1 MRELG
6 YTIIGAKETADG
18 RRLYLGKAED
28 GSQTLLEAL
37 NLTVSGREVSLLR
50 DLRNAIQALP
60 APGEV
65 PGPAGEV
72 VMYQEL
78 LRIEGELYLQLPY
91 DERIWDNWENN
102 GVVGLS
108 PQQVV
113 TAAEAMLTVLDRLK
127 NQEELDFT
135 GFTPQ
140 DLVLLGPE
148 EWAVFDPRVR
158 TLLVPYR
165 AEDRQRRYFF
175 PPEIIKGERWT
186 EDSHIY
192 TIGLTLYLLGTG
204 VFPYPL
210 DGEEKTVTAIMREKP
225 LDPRYH
231 RPEISESLARF
242 ILTVLHKEAKER
254 LGLASAIEF
263 IRKIKETGD
272 RATPEEE
279 ARLREEAGVKLR
291 QAERRRRAYW
301 WWQRTKIPA
310 LVGAFVLV
318 FLFAVTRGGYQEIIT
333 PQTKPEEVVGY
344 FYEAISELDDLKLQE
359 TLDKAAK
366 RAGGKEFDNMV
377 VNLKVIHKMRLAYE
391 GDRTPALIVDNLKLT
406 RETAGTVENPVFEG
420 EYTLKILEGDRYLV
434 QERRDR
440 IILGR
445 VKDEWRI
452 IALDSQVVAERIEAV
467 PLKP

>member
-1 MRELG
+1 MG
-6 YTIIGAKETADG
+6 HTIIGVKETADG
-18 RRLYLGKAED
+18 RQLYLAKAEE
-28 GSQTLLEAL
+28 GGQALLEAL
-37 NLTVSGREVSLLR
+37 NLTVSGREVTLLR
-50 DLRNAIQALP
+50 DLRKAIQALP
-60 APGEV
+60 VPEEV
-65 PGPAGEV
+65 PGAAGRII
-72 VMYQEL
+72 MYQEL

-91 DERIWDNWENN
+91 DERIWANWENN
-102 GVVGLS
+102 GVYGLS
-108 PQQVV
+108 PRQVV
-113 TAAEAMLTVLDRLK
+113 TAAEAMLTVLGRLK
-127 NQEELDFT
+127 KQEELGFA

-158 TLLVPYR
+158 ALLVPYR

-186 EDSHIY
+186 ENSYIY

-231 RPEISESLARF
+231 RPEISESLASF
-242 ILTVLHKEAKER
+242 ILTALHKEAKER
-254 LGLASAIEF
+254 PGWAPALEL
-263 IRKIKETGD
+263 IRKLKETGGS
-272 RATPEEE
+272 ATPEEE
-279 ARLREEAGVKLR
+279 ARLRAEAEVKLR
-291 QAERRRRAYW
+291 QAERRRRVYW
-301 WWQRTKIPA
+301 WWQRVKIPV
-310 LVGAFVLV
+310 LIGVSVLV
-318 FLFAVTRGGYQEIIT
+318 FLFAVTRGGYQEVIT
-333 PQTKPEEVVGY
+333 PQTKPEEVVRY

-359 TLDKAAK
+359 TLDKGAK

-377 VNLKVIHKMRLAYE
+377 VNLKVIHRMRMAYE
-391 GDRTPALIVDNLKLT
+391 GDRTPTLIIDNLKLT
-406 RETAGTVENPVFEG
+406 RQTGGTVENPVFEG
-420 EYTLKILEGDRYLV
+420 EYVLKILEGGRYLV

-452 IALDSQVVAERIEAV
+452 ISLDSQVVAEQTETV
-467 PLKP
+467 PPKP

>member
-1 MRELG
+1 MG
-6 YTIIGAKETADG
+6 YTIVASKETADG
-18 RRLYLGKAED
+18 RRLFLGEAED
-28 GSQTLLEAL
+28 GGQALLEAL
-37 NLTVSGREVSLLR
+37 SLAVSGREVTLLR
-50 DLRNAIQALP
+50 DLRKAIQALP
-60 APGEV
+60 APEDV
-65 PGPAGEV
+65 PEQAGKI

-78 LRIEGELYLQLPY
+78 LRIEGEFYLQLPY
-91 DERIWDNWENN
+91 DERIWVNWENN
-102 GVVGLS
+102 GVYELS
-108 PQQVV
+108 PQKVV
-113 TAAEAMLTVLDRLK
+113 TAAEAMLTVLGELK
-127 NQEELDFT
+127 NQEELDFA

-148 EWAVFDPRVR
+148 AWAVIDPRVR
-158 TLLVPYR
+158 ALLVPYR
-165 AEDRQRRYFF
+165 AEDRQRRYFS

-186 EDSHIY
+186 ESSHIY

-242 ILTVLHKEAKER
+242 ILTALHKEAEER
-254 LGLASAIEF
+254 LGLAQAIEL
-263 IRKIKETGD
+263 IRKIKETGG
-272 RATPEEE
+272 RAIPEEE

-291 QAERRRRAYW
+291 QAERKRRAYW
-301 WWQRTKIPA
+301 WWQRVKIPA
-310 LVGAFVLV
+310 LIGAIALA
-318 FLFAVTRGGYQEIIT
+318 FLFAMTRGGYQEVIT
-333 PQTKPEEVVGY
+333 PQTKPEEVVRY

-359 TLDKAAK
+359 TLDKAAR

-391 GDRTPALIVDNLKLT
+391 GENTPTLIIDSLKLT
-406 RETAGTVENPVFEG
+406 RQTAGTVENPVFEG
-420 EYTLKILEGDRYLV
+420 EYTLKILEGGGYLV

-445 VKDEWRI
+445 VKDEWHI
-452 IALDSQVVAERIEAV
+452 ISLDSQVVAERTEAV
-467 PLKP
+467 PHKP